1 MSEHR
6 VTTLHCE
13 DCGRERVG
21 VYCHHCGQRHG
32 GHDLSLRHVMTEVVR
47 DLTHWDARV
56 LTTLRLLVLHPG
68 QLTREFLAGRRTRYV
83 PPLRLYIFLSFLL
96 FLVLGLM
103 PTQFKVQGN
112 LTSERAAAEEE
123 VREVAPGPP
132 GQTEAEPPK
141 EAKDLEAAAHKA
153 LQDPEVFLEHLIH
166 WASHL
171 MFVLLPLFA
180 GLLALLFL
188 GNRRYYVEHVIFSIH
203 VHSFAFLL
211 FLAEALLNLL
221 PWKAAGSLGSWLLLA
236 LPVYLGVAMKRVYG
250 GPTWKI
256 LLKGAV
262 LTAVY
267 LFLVFLAGL
276 VTVCVL
282 LLTSGSH

>member
-1 MSEHR
+1 MLE
-6 VTTLHCE
+6 TQGATLHCE

-32 GHDLSLRHVMTEVVR
+32 KHDLSLRHVMTDVVR

-56 LTTLRLLVLHPG
+56 LTTLRLLVFHPG
-68 QLTREFLAGRRTRYV
+68 QLTCAYLAGRRTRYV

-96 FLVLGLM
+96 FLVLGM
-103 PTQFKVQGN
+103 APAHFNVQGR
-112 LTSERAAAEEE
+112 TSFDGGSATEET
-123 VREVAPGPP
+123 RELAPAPKGSS
-132 GQTEAEPPK
+132 EAELPK
-141 EAKDLEAAAHKA
+141 AMNDLNAKARKA
-153 LQDPEVFLEHLIH
+153 LHEPEVFQEHLIH
-166 WASHL
+166 WSSHA

-188 GNRRYYVEHVIFSIH
+188 GSRRYFVEHVIFSIH

-236 LPVYLGVAMKRVYG
+236 LPVYLGVALKRVYG
-250 GPTWKI
+250 EPVWKI

-262 LTAVY
+262 LSGVY
-267 LFLVFLAGL
+267 LGIALAAL
-276 VTVCVL
+276 VTVVVL
-282 LLTSGSH
+282 VLKA